1 MQKGKQ
7 KQTDM
12 SAASVKIAAFILSV
26 SGLIIALFY
35 MMSDHKEQHKEWVYV
50 GLAFIGASIV
60 LRNLARF
67 KPEWFQEKRKPEE

>member
-1 MQKGKQ
+1 
-7 KQTDM
+7 M
-12 SAASVKIAAFILSV
+12 SGSSVKIAAFVLSV

-50 GLAFIGASIV
+50 GLAFIGTSIV

-67 KPEWFQEKRKPEE
+67 KPEWFKEKRKPEE